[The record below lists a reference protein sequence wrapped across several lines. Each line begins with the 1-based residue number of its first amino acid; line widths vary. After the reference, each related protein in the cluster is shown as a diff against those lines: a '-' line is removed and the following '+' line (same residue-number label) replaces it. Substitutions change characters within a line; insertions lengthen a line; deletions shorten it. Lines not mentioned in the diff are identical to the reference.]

1 MLQKGKEAGASNMSL
16 YNKIA
21 SILAPKPAPA
31 TSPTYLDMVND
42 LERDIVAKYAVG
54 NIYLQRKQ
62 FRSFDRKIDI
72 PNVDFK
78 QYMILDT

>member
-1 MLQKGKEAGASNMSL
+1 MSL

-21 SILAPKPAPA
+21 SVLAPKPVAKV
-31 TSPTYLDMVND
+31 SPSFHEIVDD

-78 QYMILDT
+78 QYMIPDA